1 MSSRAIAVD
10 SNNHPH
16 FTYGGDHLYYA
27 YYDGSSWHYETVDSS
42 PGVGRYAS
50 IALDESDN
58 AHISYYNDPSL
69 TP

>member
-1 MSSRAIAVD
+1 MSSRSIAVD

-16 FTYGGDHLYYA
+16 FAYGGDHLYYA

-58 AHISYYNDPSL
+58 AHISYNNDPSL

>member
-16 FTYGGDHLYYA
+16 FAYGGDHLYYT